1 MHALEERL
9 KLGGTV
15 ILDGATGTEL
25 ERRGVPMHGDVWC
38 GVATLSHSDVLREVH
53 ADYIRA
59 GADVIT
65 TNTYASSRN
74 ILGPAGLGEKVAEV
88 TTRAVELAL
97 EARDAAAAGREVW
110 VAGSMSTMMPV
121 VAGGDRR
128 DPAQLPS
135 PEGAAANFRETAEL
149 LAGAGVDLII
159 MEMMSDPALA
169 VPAIRAAAETGL
181 PVWVGLSCRSGADG
195 PIVSYART
203 ELPFADAVPEIVAAG
218 GSVAGV
224 MHSSI
229 ADTTPA
235 LDILKDHWSGPLMA
249 YPESGYFEMPNWRF
263 VDVVSPDDFA
273 AHCVRWF
280 NAGVQVLGGCCGIG
294 VEHIARLGERLSAR
308 TGRSGE

>member
-38 GVATLSHSDVLREVH
+38 GVATLSHGDVLRQVH
-53 ADYIRA
+53 ADYIRV

-65 TNTYASSRN
+65 ANTYASSRN
-74 ILGPAGLGEKVAEV
+74 MLGPAGLGDKVARV

-97 EARDAAAAGREVW
+97 EARDAADAGREVW
-110 VAGSMSTMMPV
+110 VAGSMSTMMPI

-128 DPAQLPS
+128 DPAQLSPS
-135 PEGAAANFRETAEL
+135 EGVAANFRETAEL

-181 PVWVGLSCRSGADG
+181 PVWVGLSCRSRAAGA
-195 PIVSYART
+195 IVSHARA
-203 ELPFADAVPEIVAAG
+203 ELLFADAVRGIVAAG

-224 MHSSI
+224 MHTSI
-229 ADTTPA
+229 EDATPA
-235 LDILKDHWSGPLMA
+235 LDILKDHWTGPLMA

-263 VDVVSPDDFA
+263 VDIVSPDDFA
-273 AHCVRWF
+273 AQGALWAD
-280 NAGVQVLGGCCGIG
+280 AGVQVLGGCCGIG

-308 TGRSGE
+308 AQRSGE